1 MNVPTHLEV
10 LIPLQF
16 HNGAVLEGYCRLIR
30 SPGLAHICAKRL
42 LSHIWPTGEVRNI
55 LVAVEVVT
63 RCHCNSV
70 VRESL
75 QVAPL
80 PGDEGRVARNL
91 CRYNLSPYVVELLV
105 NVDLVAALL
114 EILVI
119 S

>member
-1 MNVPTHLEV
+1 M
-10 LIPLQF
+10 
-16 HNGAVLEGYCRLIR
+16 
-30 SPGLAHICAKRL
+30 
-42 LSHIWPTGEVRNI
+42 RNI

-63 RCHCNSV
+63 CRHRHSV

-80 PGDEGRVARNL
+80 PGDEGRVAWNL
-91 CRYNLSPYVVELLV
+91 CRNNLSPYVVELLV
-105 NVDLVAALL
+105 DVDLVAALL